1 MSRVQLKLARPPA
14 PKPRIPYSRLR
25 RAVELFRNG
34 YGPREQKKTNSR
46 NWLAAVDRLG
56 DKWVY
61 SESLRV
67 SRKEA

>member
-1 MSRVQLKLARPPA
+1 MSRPTLKLATKPV
-14 PKPRIPYSRLR
+14 KPRIPYSRLR

-34 YGPREQKKTNSR
+34 YGPREQRKANSR
-46 NWLAAVDRLG
+46 KWLIAIESLG
-56 DKWVY
+56 PKWVY